1 MFLDSSVERL
11 MLRETHLCLFIF
23 QTFKNKIWCTSK
35 KVWLHC
41 NKVDN
46 TDFARAALLKYNSN
60 SLLGR
65 VDCEH
70 KGGQFF
76 SNNGRKMTALMM

>member
-1 MFLDSSVERL
+1 MFIHISNVQKQDL
-11 MLRETHLCLFIF
+11 MHQLKGVTAL
-23 QTFKNKIWCTSK
+23 
-35 KVWLHC
+35 C

-65 VDCEH
+65 VDSEH
-70 KGGQFF
+70 KGVQFF
-76 SNNGRKMTALMM
+76 SNNVPKMTALMM